1 MNQTNNDNHKN
12 ANLNFLSND
21 TVISSF
27 SNGTS
32 ILRIDVPS
40 SELTKSKHLVIPIE
54 ANITFPT
61 DIINRDGETFSNNKS
76 ISLLEHSNVVLTILP
91 TLTLP
96 ERLDAFAKTLKPIGD
111 LWQIFVR

>member
-1 MNQTNNDNHKN
+1 MVN
-12 ANLNFLSND
+12 
-21 TVISSF
+21 
-27 SNGTS
+27 S

-76 ISLLEHSNVVLTILP
+76 ISLLEHSNIVLNN
-91 TLTLP
+91 LTHLNTA
-96 ERLDAFAKTLKPIGD
+96 RKIRCICKNSKAN
-111 LWQIFVR
+111 W